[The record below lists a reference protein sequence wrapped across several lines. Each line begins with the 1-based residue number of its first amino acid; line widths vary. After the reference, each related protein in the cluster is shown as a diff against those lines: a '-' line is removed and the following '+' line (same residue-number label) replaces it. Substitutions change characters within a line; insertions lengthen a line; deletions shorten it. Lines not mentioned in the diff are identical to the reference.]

1 MNYYNKRKIFNGQ
14 QTWLVKF
21 ASLLTQTKEQLTKL
35 TNFASLQRVYI
46 PSISFIMDYK
56 CS

>member
-35 TNFASLQRVYI
+35 TNFASLQRVYSEYI
-46 PSISFIMDYK
+46 LHYGLQM
-56 CS
+56 